1 VFISPNLAI
10 DDNNTLVSHDQE
22 AARRAIDDMTHSA
35 APPLYGQHQF
45 DQLYSEVD
53 VSGYRTPGG
62 TMSGTVTPFG
72 TLSRNI
78 SSEDLTSLNEAVFN
92 GDISASALHSRL
104 SRLHAVH
111 GSHASSPGTHDTH
124 NHNHEHSAPHAAAH
138 SPATDY
144 FNMGRPAASSN
155 SQSPEGPSQSG
166 SRRASEEHDRDQID
180 SGVTSG
186 AATPY
191 HPQSYEVENLSR
203 VPSYSTAMRSSARSQ
218 YDNNLPDYQA
228 VMSSSAP
235 RPPPMPQQVHLR
247 GGGLPHSWMGTE
259 RRALF

>member
-1 VFISPNLAI
+1 M
-10 DDNNTLVSHDQE
+10 SHQ
-22 AARRAIDDMTHSA
+22 A
-35 APPLYGQHQF
+35 APPLYGQHTF

-62 TMSGTVTPFG
+62 AMSGTVTPFG

-124 NHNHEHSAPHAAAH
+124 NHEHDHPSHAPSH
-138 SPATDY
+138 PVDY
-144 FNMGRPAASSN
+144 FNLGRPAASSN
-155 SQSPEGPSQSG
+155 SQSPEGPSQTG
-166 SRRASEEHDRDQID
+166 SRRASDEHERDQID
-180 SGVTSG
+180 SGMTSG

-191 HPQSYEVENLSR
+191 HPQSYEVENLNR

-235 RPPPMPQQVHLR
+235 RPPPLPQQVHLR
-247 GGGLPHSWMGTE
+247 GGGGSSRHSWMGMGVQQ

>member
-1 VFISPNLAI
+1 
-10 DDNNTLVSHDQE
+10 
-22 AARRAIDDMTHSA
+22 MTHSA

-111 GSHASSPGTHDTH
+111 GSHASSPGTHDTTSH
-124 NHNHEHSAPHAAAH
+124 DHDHSAHGH
-138 SPATDY
+138 STDY
-144 FNMGRPAASSN
+144 FTLGRPAASSN
-155 SQSPEGPSQSG
+155 SQSPEGPSQAG
-166 SRRASEEHDRDQID
+166 SRRTSDEHERDQTG

-203 VPSYSTAMRSSARSQ
+203 VPSYSTAMRSTARSQ

-235 RPPPMPQQVHLR
+235 RPPPLPQQVHLR
-247 GGGLPHSWMGTE
+247 GGGTRHSLMETVE
-259 RRALF
+259 QHRRALF